1 MEPDSKHI
9 MNPAKLMIERLKTGL
24 KLWFMIAGTIG
35 FCLFIIE
42 EASQMAT
49 FSTFLSKNNSDLTL
63 MLEASEIMDI
73 NNDLIYGINKWIGW
87 INPFTYVAYNKYADA
102 QDLYSNVVKQ
112 HILSASPELLEGRYL
127 EFEFTPRSIE
137 NGVMI
142 NGRIK
147 VISDT
152 PSLSTILVKGVV
164 QNGKVHVNHRND
176 PGPVSSISLR

>member
-1 MEPDSKHI
+1 
-9 MNPAKLMIERLKTGL
+9 MIERLKTGI
-24 KLWFMIAGTIG
+24 KLWFMIAGTIS
-35 FCLFIIE
+35 FSLFIIE

-49 FSTFLSKNNSDLTL
+49 FSTFMSKNNSDLTL
-63 MLEASEIMDI
+63 MLEASEIMDV
-73 NNDLIYGINKWIGW
+73 NNDLITGINRYIGW
-87 INPFTYVAYNKYADA
+87 ISPFTYVSYNRYVDA
-102 QDLYSNVVKQ
+102 QDLYSKAIKQ

-147 VISDT
+147 VVTDN
-152 PSLSTILVKGVV
+152 PSLKTTLVKGVV

-176 PGPVSSISLR
+176 PDPLSGISLR

>member
-1 MEPDSKHI
+1 MV
-9 MNPAKLMIERLKTGL
+9 ERIKTGI

-63 MLEASEIMDI
+63 MLEASEIMDV

-102 QDLYSNVVKQ
+102 QDIYSKVVKQ
-112 HILSASPELLEGRYL
+112 HILSAAPELLEGRYL

-137 NGVMI
+137 NGVMV

-147 VISDT
+147 VVSDT
-152 PSLSTILVKGVV
+152 PSLSTTLIKGVV
-164 QNGKVHVNHRND
+164 QNGKVYTNYRND
-176 PGPVSSISLR
+176 SDLGSGISLR

>member
-152 PSLSTILVKGVV
+152 PSLSTTLVKGVV
-164 QNGKVHVNHRND
+164 QNGKIHVDHRND
-176 PGPVSSISLR
+176 SVNRSGISLR

>member
-1 MEPDSKHI
+1 MV
-9 MNPAKLMIERLKTGL
+9 ERIKTGL

-152 PSLSTILVKGVV
+152 PSLSTTLVKGVV
-164 QNGKVHVNHRND
+164 QNGKIHVNHHDDSVDR
-176 PGPVSSISLR
+176 SSISLR

>member
-1 MEPDSKHI
+1 MS
-9 MNPAKLMIERLKTGL
+9 PAISMVERIKTGL

-152 PSLSTILVKGVV
+152 PSLSTTLVKGVV
-164 QNGKVHVNHRND
+164 RNGQICIDNHHD
-176 PGPVSSISLR
+176 PVDRSSISLR

>member
-152 PSLSTILVKGVV
+152 PSLSTTLVKGVV
-164 QNGKVHVNHRND
+164 KNGKIHVDHRND
-176 PGPVSSISLR
+176 SVNRSGISLR

>member
-1 MEPDSKHI
+1 MV
-9 MNPAKLMIERLKTGL
+9 ERIKTGL

-152 PSLSTILVKGVV
+152 PSLSTTLVKGVV
-164 QNGKVHVNHRND
+164 QNGKIHVNHSND
-176 PGPVSSISLR
+176 SNPVSSISLR

>member
-152 PSLSTILVKGVV
+152 PSLSTTLVKGVV
-164 QNGKVHVNHRND
+164 QNGKIHVDHRND
-176 PGPVSSISLR
+176 SDPVSGVSLR